1 MFFFCKIEKIG
12 KYILLVDDSI
22 DEVGSGCLYC
32 MRNGSFRKLFIIL
45 FLWWIWCIKIWKV
58 IKV

>member
-1 MFFFCKIEKIG
+1 MLFFCKIEKIG
-12 KYILLVDDSI
+12 KYILLVDDSK

-45 FLWWIWCIKIWKV
+45 FLWWILCI
-58 IKV
+58 